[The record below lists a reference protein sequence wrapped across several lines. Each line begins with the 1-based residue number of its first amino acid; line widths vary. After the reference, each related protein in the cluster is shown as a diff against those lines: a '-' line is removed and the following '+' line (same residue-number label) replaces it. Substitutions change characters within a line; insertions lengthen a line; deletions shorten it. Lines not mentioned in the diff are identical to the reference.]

1 MTARPDRDPLPTS
14 VSDLPL
20 LPPAFF
26 AALEN
31 GLRPLGVDAPSPD
44 RLTAMADHVRLLV
57 AWNEAINLSGIR
69 DPVAMAVEHVADS
82 LSALPVLR
90 RAGVGEF
97 VDIGSGAGFPGLC
110 LAIALSH
117 SRALLLDSVAKKARF
132 LATAVEA
139 LGLAGRVRVTS
150 DRAETLARDPA
161 QRGRWQAVVARAV
174 ASLPELSELALPLL
188 REGGLLVAWKRRP
201 LAAEL
206 AEAERWL
213 GRMGGRLAGCEQ
225 QEIPGLEDHVLVLVE
240 KVAATPPRY
249 PREPAA
255 RRRPAS

>member
-14 VSDLPL
+14 VSDLPP
-20 LPPAFF
+20 LPPGFF

-31 GLRPLGVDAPSPD
+31 GLRPLGAHAPPPE
-44 RLTAMADHVRLLV
+44 LLAAMADHVPLLV
-57 AWNEAINLSGIR
+57 AWNESINLSGIR

-82 LSALPVLR
+82 LAALPVLR

-97 VDIGSGAGFPGLC
+97 VDIGSGAGFPGLP
-110 LAIALSH
+110 LAIALPH
-117 SRALLLDSVAKKARF
+117 SSALLLDSVAKKARF
-132 LATAVEA
+132 LVTAVDA
-139 LGLAGRVRVTS
+139 LGLTDRIHVAS

-161 QRGRWQAVVARAV
+161 QRDRWQAVVARAV
-174 ASLPELSELALPLL
+174 AGLPELSELALPLL

-201 LAAEL
+201 LEAEL

-213 GRMGGRLAGCEQ
+213 GPLGGRIAGCEQ
-225 QEIPGLEDHVLVLVE
+225 QAIPGLEDHVLVLVE
-240 KVAATPPRY
+240 KIAATPARY